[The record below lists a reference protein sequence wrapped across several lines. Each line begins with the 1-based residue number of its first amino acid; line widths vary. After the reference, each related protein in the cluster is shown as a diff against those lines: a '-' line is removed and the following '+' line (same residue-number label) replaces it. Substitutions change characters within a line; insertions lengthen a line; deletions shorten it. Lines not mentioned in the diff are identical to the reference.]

1 MDAYRDQY
9 ATLFRNGKK
18 VTLLAVSTDSIDVL
32 ASWARDADYPFTFL
46 SDPDGTVGKA
56 FGAFEPKYRLDNR
69 TLFVVAPGG
78 KVSYVAAPF
87 REIDP
92 TAYTELAAAIGSAMG
107 GP

>member
-9 ATLFRNGKK
+9 ATLFMNGEK
-18 VTLLAVSTDSIDVL
+18 VRLLAVSTDPIDAL

-46 SDPDGTVGKA
+46 SDTDGAVGKA
-56 FGAFEPKYRLDNR
+56 FGVFEPKYKADNR

-78 KVSYVAAPF
+78 KISYVMAPF

-92 TAYTELAAAIGSAMG
+92 TAYTELATAIGSAMG
-107 GP
+107 DR